1 MVRKKQCAALVKL
14 YGREITRC
22 LEPIYQEPEKGEYF
36 EELLSLG
43 RIEELIGE
51 FENAVDFSK
60 KLFQELSESPLTRDD
75 EERLYK
81 NVMTYLQA
89 CLPGSNVHKL
99 LKCSDRTMRR
109 SQFSTIL
116 NNLDGFLRYSDP
128 ETILRYLDC
137 YPHYTDVV
145 IALRREIEQNRNDE
159 TEDEDFIKKLI
170 LRTVPMLGES
180 SAYDIMFSIHENTS
194 NNLNEEAKTFIEN
207 VLQLKRGGFKAF
219 YGE

>member
-1 MVRKKQCAALVKL
+1 M
-14 YGREITRC
+14 
-22 LEPIYQEPEKGEYF
+22 
-36 EELLSLG
+36 
-43 RIEELIGE
+43 
-51 FENAVDFSK
+51 
-60 KLFQELSESPLTRDD
+60 
-75 EERLYK
+75 
-81 NVMTYLQA
+81 
-89 CLPGSNVHKL
+89 
-99 LKCSDRTMRR
+99 
-109 SQFSTIL
+109 
-116 NNLDGFLRYSDP
+116 
-128 ETILRYLDC
+128 
-137 YPHYTDVV
+137 